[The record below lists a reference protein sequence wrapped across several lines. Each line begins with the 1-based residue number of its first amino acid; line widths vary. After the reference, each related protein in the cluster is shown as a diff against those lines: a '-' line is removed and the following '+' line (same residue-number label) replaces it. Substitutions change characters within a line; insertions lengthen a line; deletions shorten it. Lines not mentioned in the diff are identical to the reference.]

1 MKRHSLSFVLLAML
15 ALVPSAHAQEASAD
29 AAPTS
34 AQPPAAAAPPRTVAP
49 IMVVVLGGP
58 RVGVDVVDA
67 TREALVAQLT
77 PMTGGRPVLP
87 LMADAMRDQL
97 GACADAPCAGAIIAN
112 AGAFGAVIARLSRA
126 SARRPLTLT
135 LDMIDPVSGS
145 PRLPQQSATLTD
157 AASAAAALAPLTTA
171 LAPSMFSP
179 PPPPPTLLVTVNVD
193 GASVRIDDQDLGLS
207 PVARTTLTPGHHV
220 ITVTH
225 AGHLSARRT
234 IDLTDAQTERLDI
247 TLVDASAAMGD
258 DAIAMPV
265 GEGTSTAGG
274 VTAPSRQWFEEPLVW
289 VAIGG
294 GVVLI
299 GAAIGIG
306 VGISSANN
314 VTPPPMGIP
323 LPPINNP

>member
-1 MKRHSLSFVLLAML
+1 M
-15 ALVPSAHAQEASAD
+15 
-29 AAPTS
+29 
-34 AQPPAAAAPPRTVAP
+34 
-49 IMVVVLGGP
+49 
-58 RVGVDVVDA
+58 
-67 TREALVAQLT
+67 

-157 AASAAAALAPLTTA
+157 AATTAAALAPLTAA

-207 PVARTTLTPGHHV
+207 PVARATLTPGHHI

-225 AGHLSARRT
+225 PEYLSARRA
-234 IDLTDAQTERLDI
+234 IDLIDAQTERLDI
-247 TLVDASAAMGD
+247 TLVDVSAAMGD

-274 VTAPSRQWFEEPLVW
+274 VTAASRQWFEEPLVW
-289 VAIGG
+289 GSRS
-294 GVVLI
+294 
-299 GAAIGIG
+299 AA
-306 VGISSANN
+306 VWCSSARPSAS
-314 VTPPPMGIP
+314 VWASPLRTTSRPRRWASPFPRSTTHEVGAHHASLAHLSPRRHLARRHLPAECLPCTKRSRGRDPPHSIP
-323 LPPINNP
+323 RHPRHRR